1 MPAPDLAGGA
11 GPGAVVAKAA
21 AGVWP
26 ALGLVAAQVF
36 VAGMLAFGGLTV
48 VLTQLEDA
56 FVDPGHLTS
65 AQFADSYAESA
76 FAPGPNGPIFL
87 ALLSVQAFGL
97 VAVPVVV
104 AAWAIPSLT
113 ITHQLGRLSQT
124 TANAAIVRL
133 LSVLKAAVVGLV
145 FAGMLTVMRALDF
158 SVPREVAIQGVIAVV
173 GFVLIVRFK
182 VNPLWVLG
190 GAMAVG
196 AVVL

>member
-1 MPAPDLAGGA
+1 MPTPIPTPGVDQ
-11 GPGAVVAKAA
+11 GAVVAKAA
-21 AGVWP
+21 AGLWP
-26 ALGLVAAQVF
+26 ALALVAAQVF

-56 FVDPGHLTS
+56 FIDPGHLTS
-65 AQFADSYAESA
+65 AQFAESYAESA
-76 FAPGPNGPIFL
+76 LAPGPNGPIFL

-133 LSVLKAAVVGLV
+133 LTVLKAAVVGLV
-145 FAGMLTVMRALDF
+145 FAGMLTLMRAFDF
-158 SVPREVAIQGVIAVV
+158 SVPRDTAIQGVIALV
-173 GFVLIVRFK
+173 GLVLIVRFK
-182 VNPLWVLG
+182 VNPLWVLAA
-190 GAMAVG
+190 AMAVG
-196 AVVL
+196 ALLL

>member
-1 MPAPDLAGGA
+1 MSAPGPMGGV
-11 GPGAVVAKAA
+11 GPGALVVKAA
-21 AGVWP
+21 AGMWP
-26 ALGLVAAQVF
+26 ALGLDAAQVF

-65 AQFADSYAESA
+65 AQFAESYAESA

-97 VAVPVVV
+97 VGVPVVV

-124 TANAAIVRL
+124 TANAAVVRL
-133 LSVLKAAVVGLV
+133 LSVLRAAVVGLV
-145 FAGMLTVMRALDF
+145 FAGMLTLVRAFDV
-158 SVPREVAIQGVIAVV
+158 SVPRDAAVQGVIAVV

-196 AVVL
+196 AVVF

>member
-1 MPAPDLAGGA
+1 M
-11 GPGAVVAKAA
+11 
-21 AGVWP
+21 
-26 ALGLVAAQVF
+26 
-36 VAGMLAFGGLTV
+36 
-48 VLTQLEDA
+48 
-56 FVDPGHLTS
+56 
-65 AQFADSYAESA
+65 
-76 FAPGPNGPIFL
+76 
-87 ALLSVQAFGL
+87 
-97 VAVPVVV
+97 VV